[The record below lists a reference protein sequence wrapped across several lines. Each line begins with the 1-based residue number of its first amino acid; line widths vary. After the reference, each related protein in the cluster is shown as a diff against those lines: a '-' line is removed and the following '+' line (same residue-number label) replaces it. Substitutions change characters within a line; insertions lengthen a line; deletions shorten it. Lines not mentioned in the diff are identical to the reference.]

1 MKKTNN
7 EKPVLELMNSQI
19 DEVVVQAIEVNY
31 KNNKTI
37 SKEGKTQIE
46 SFSRVLSDMLSSLKP
61 WLPKIQNA
69 LNPQDIVSDDETRE
83 CDRPKPEETTLNLV
97 SPSPLV
103 SWRANCTVKRGRQM
117 FMLTPLPLSSKHHQ
131 PKPYFPPPTT
141 SSTTT
146 FKDSDMVK
154 PTPIKQKLPNNQDR
168 SMLVMMTPCLKMS
181 PPRSCLLLEPISE
194 ISRLGGDHKVRKGT
208 PYPVGIHCSDS
219 KSSGSDDSSRDL
231 SLMYPELQGIHKSG
245 IGKKTVEVSPD
256 WLTSPPKTCVL
267 LEPPDEKKIDGHLCV
282 QIADNIFNEQVS
294 KFEDDD
300 VSNDHNQAKESCNQD
315 NFVGNL
321 SHVESTPMP
330 ESSFQRG
337 KCPGENTLKKE
348 LWTKFE
354 VASTWGCQPKV
365 PTVQKSAH
373 KGFLDLL
380 EEASCDE

>member
-1 MKKTNN
+1 MDD
-7 EKPVLELMNSQI
+7 LHRLRYLSSLLHQI
-19 DEVVVQAIEVNY
+19 DELVVQAIEVNY
-31 KNNKTI
+31 NNNKTI

-46 SFSRVLSDMLSSLKP
+46 SFSRVLSDMLSSLEP
-61 WLPKIQNA
+61 WVPKIQKA
-69 LNPQDIVSDDETRE
+69 LNPQNTVSDDETIE
-83 CDRPKPEETTLNLV
+83 CDSPEETTLNLV

-103 SWRANCTVKRGRQM
+103 SWRANCTVERGRQM

-131 PKPYFPPPTT
+131 PKPHFPPPTT

-146 FKDSDMVK
+146 FKDSVMVK
-154 PTPIKQKLPNNQDR
+154 PTPIKQQLPNNQDG
-168 SMLVMMTPCLKMS
+168 SMLLMMTPCLKMS

-194 ISRLGGDHKVRKGT
+194 ISRLGDRNARKGT

-219 KSSGSDDSSRDL
+219 ESSSSDDSSRDL
-231 SLMYPELQGIHKSG
+231 SLMYPELLGIHKSG
-245 IGKKTVEVSPD
+245 IGKKTVEASPD
-256 WLTSPPKTCVL
+256 WFTSPPKTCVL
-267 LEPPDEKKIDGHLCV
+267 LEPPDEKIDDHLCV
-282 QIADNIFNEQVS
+282 QIADSILNEQVS

-300 VSNDHNQAKESCNQD
+300 VSKDHDQAKKSCNQD

-321 SHVESTPMP
+321 SHVKSTPMP
-330 ESSFQRG
+330 ESSFQTG

-354 VASTWGCQPKV
+354 AASTWGCQPKV
-365 PTVQKSAH
+365 PTGQKSAH